1 MKWLAS
7 RVFWGSLLI
16 IGGILF
22 LIQNIFGYQFGSLF
36 WSIAFGLGGL
46 FFISLFISNREN
58 WWGLIPGMTL
68 IGIGLN
74 IGLGAL
80 FPQLER
86 YIGGTIILGAIGLSF
101 LIIYILNREYW
112 WAIIPTGVLLSLA
125 IVVGLESFISDM
137 AFVSLFFI
145 GMGLTFAVVALIPT
159 SEGKLKWAWL
169 PAGVLLFMG
178 LIFSAFS
185 GAVMVY
191 VWPVVLIV
199 GGLYLLYRT
208 FSSR

>member
-1 MKWLAS
+1 
-7 RVFWGSLLI
+7 
-16 IGGILF
+16 
-22 LIQNIFGYQFGSLF
+22 
-36 WSIAFGLGGL
+36 
-46 FFISLFISNREN
+46 
-58 WWGLIPGMTL
+58 MTL